1 MFFPPNQDYTYIY
14 IYVCVCVC
22 VCVCMYVCMYME
34 AYIMLQYNKQ
44 HDTIR
49 QWFIFNP
56 SYPTWALHVNFHS
69 IPYHAVL

>member
-1 MFFPPNQDYTYIY
+1 M
-14 IYVCVCVC
+14 CVCV
-22 VCVCMYVCMYME
+22 YVCMYME